1 MTSKI
6 LAILSPPGDDSIIS
20 QARAIQAHQPDVVI
34 LLKTF
39 FHGQNPTPTP
49 IRLLAWIQGSR
60 DLIDTYPELCSVID
74 IPYTAPFG
82 FRPTNNFDAPTVL
95 QIDVPVN
102 ELHLHVL
109 ELEKQYEDS
118 DFRFDILPGAK
129 KVLAPLLIPGALQS
143 TKITYSLE
151 EGHILILHDD
161 GTYAREEGLFLSLID
176 RFWLAGIPVYVENN
190 KETISEM
197 SSLYS
202 ALLNSQSIEFQT
214 ENDKIRDKSRKRN
227 PSPNKSIDLPLNS
240 LNETAFKQFQ
250 DSGGTIEHLPEHVK
264 RLTLNDLT
272 WEIKTEEDDF
282 KLGNN
287 LEQIAAS
294 EIVQHWDDLVEVY
307 QGVSFLVYSEAEI
320 KAQVRRLLER
330 DLGDFQSNPLKEH
343 TGSKWIKRCLRLGI
357 DLDNNIENFSIEEIT
372 DTEIEY
378 LKSLSSEDLVSYLWM
393 LRAAEVDIMT
403 MGKFG
408 VSMFDVKQSMWKK
421 RYLTSERKATQISQN
436 LILRNK
442 EYMFIVNSTSPF
454 ERSNILHLTRL
465 SEGREILGKKNRS
478 QWKPTD
484 LNLRVLRRIVK
495 NQIKGIEKATGTKIE
510 VLRRIL
516 PESFK
521 NKSEQKDAEN
531 EPIQARFVEKQQDVI
546 RKIGAALL
554 RYLDGSTC
562 TWLQA
567 IPVINA
573 NLSNEQRKIY
583 FGKSFTLKKAK
594 HYLSDYVSIL
604 GKGNEA
610 IMSPIV
616 DLED

>member
-1 MTSKI
+1 
-6 LAILSPPGDDSIIS
+6 
-20 QARAIQAHQPDVVI
+20 
-34 LLKTF
+34 
-39 FHGQNPTPTP
+39 
-49 IRLLAWIQGSR
+49 
-60 DLIDTYPELCSVID
+60 
-74 IPYTAPFG
+74 
-82 FRPTNNFDAPTVL
+82 
-95 QIDVPVN
+95 
-102 ELHLHVL
+102 
-109 ELEKQYEDS
+109 
-118 DFRFDILPGAK
+118 
-129 KVLAPLLIPGALQS
+129 
-143 TKITYSLE
+143 
-151 EGHILILHDD
+151 
-161 GTYAREEGLFLSLID
+161 
-176 RFWLAGIPVYVENN
+176 
-190 KETISEM
+190 
-197 SSLYS
+197 
-202 ALLNSQSIEFQT
+202 
-214 ENDKIRDKSRKRN
+214 
-227 PSPNKSIDLPLNS
+227 
-240 LNETAFKQFQ
+240 
-250 DSGGTIEHLPEHVK
+250 
-264 RLTLNDLT
+264 
-272 WEIKTEEDDF
+272 
-282 KLGNN
+282 
-287 LEQIAAS
+287 
-294 EIVQHWDDLVEVY
+294 
-307 QGVSFLVYSEAEI
+307 
-320 KAQVRRLLER
+320 
-330 DLGDFQSNPLKEH
+330 
-343 TGSKWIKRCLRLGI
+343 
-357 DLDNNIENFSIEEIT
+357 
-372 DTEIEY
+372 
-378 LKSLSSEDLVSYLWM
+378 
-393 LRAAEVDIMT
+393 
-403 MGKFG
+403 
-408 VSMFDVKQSMWKK
+408 
-421 RYLTSERKATQISQN
+421 
-436 LILRNK
+436 
-442 EYMFIVNSTSPF
+442 MFIVNSTSPF